1 MSFPRTG
8 AEKPLV
14 HFRIPFSGT
23 EMSKNQPTGTT
34 RHMREGSVLVA
45 MRPNTTKWQ
54 MRIKRPK
61 GDW

>member
-1 MSFPRTG
+1 
-8 AEKPLV
+8 
-14 HFRIPFSGT
+14 
-23 EMSKNQPTGTT
+23 MSKNQPTDTT

-61 GDW
+61 VDW